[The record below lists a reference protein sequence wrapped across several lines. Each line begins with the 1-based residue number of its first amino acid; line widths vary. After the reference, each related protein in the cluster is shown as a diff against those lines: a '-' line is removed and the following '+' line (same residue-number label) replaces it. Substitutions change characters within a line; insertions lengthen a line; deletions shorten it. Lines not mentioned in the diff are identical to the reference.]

1 MSVDPGSAG
10 ERAEGRVARE
20 WNAVW
25 LAVVVVL
32 ALAVYDVAAGPK
44 LVLAGLLTVGPC
56 IAATS
61 GGRRAVAAVGAFVFG
76 GILLLSWPDRLWWT
90 LHQLL
95 YLIAVVGITAVSVVV
110 AGRREQQ
117 EERAAIA
124 EGRLAELAS
133 QRAQSER
140 LESLGQLAGGVAHD
154 FNNLLGVI
162 LNYATLVGRRVD
174 DPVATADLGE
184 IRAAAERAAGL
195 TQQLLAFARRDVVH
209 PEPVDVN
216 DLVRSVA
223 SMLERTLG
231 SAIEFHFDLCDGP
244 LVTVADRHQLEQTV
258 LNLAIN
264 ARDAMP
270 AGGSLTISTDRPA
283 SDQARLRVTDTGHG
297 MTAEVAARAF
307 EPFFTTKAVGEGTGI
322 GLATVHGIV
331 RRAGGTVSIE
341 SVEGVGSSITIVL
354 PCTDEHP
361 EPLVPLDTV
370 VLGHER
376 ILLVEDEAGLRATT
390 GRILVH
396 AGYEVVVACDGVE
409 ALEIFAADARFD
421 LVLTDLAMPR
431 MRGDELATRLAEQ
444 APDLRVI
451 VASGY
456 DTGHA
461 SSRHRLAKPVSEEV
475 LLRSVREVL
484 DG

>member
-1 MSVDPGSAG
+1 MSVDPGSTG
-10 ERAEGRVARE
+10 DRAEGRAASE
-20 WNAVW
+20 WNSVR
-25 LAVVVVL
+25 LAVLVVV
-32 ALAVYDVAAGPK
+32 ALAAYDVAAGPK

-61 GGRRAVAAVGAFVFG
+61 GGRRSVAAVGAFVFG
-76 GILLLSWPDRLWWT
+76 CILLLSWPDRLWWT

-95 YLIAVVGITAVSVVV
+95 YLLAVVGITAVSVVV
-110 AGRREQQ
+110 AARREAQ

-124 EGRLAELAS
+124 EARLADLAS

-184 IRAAAERAAGL
+184 IRGAAERAAGL

-231 SAIEFHFDLCDGP
+231 AAIEFHFDLCDGS
-244 LVTVADRHQLEQTV
+244 LVTIIDRHQLEQTV

-264 ARDAMP
+264 GRDAMS
-270 AGGSLTISTDRPA
+270 AGGSLTISTGRLAPDRL
-283 SDQARLRVTDTGHG
+283 RLRVTDTGHG
-297 MTAEVAARAF
+297 MTPEVAARAF
-307 EPFFTTKAVGEGTGI
+307 EPFFTTKVVGEGTGI

-331 RRAGGTVSIE
+331 RRSGGTVSIE
-341 SVEGVGSSITIVL
+341 SSQGVGTAVTIVL
-354 PCTDEHP
+354 PCTEAV
-361 EPLVPLDTV
+361 VPPPPMV
-370 VLGHER
+370 ERSAPGHER
-376 ILLVEDEAGLRATT
+376 ILLVEDEAGLRAST
-390 GRILVH
+390 GRILTDS
-396 AGYEVVVACDGVE
+396 GYEVVTACDGIE
-409 ALEIFAADARFD
+409 ALEIFSADGRFD
-421 LVLTDLAMPR
+421 LVVTDLAMPR
-431 MRGDELATRLAEQ
+431 MRGDKLAACLAER
-444 APDLRVI
+444 APDLPVI
-451 VASGY
+451 LASGY
-456 DTGHA
+456 DTGA
-461 SSRHRLAKPVSEEV
+461 APSAHRLAKPVTETV
-475 LLRSVREVL
+475 LLRTVREVL
-484 DG
+484 EG